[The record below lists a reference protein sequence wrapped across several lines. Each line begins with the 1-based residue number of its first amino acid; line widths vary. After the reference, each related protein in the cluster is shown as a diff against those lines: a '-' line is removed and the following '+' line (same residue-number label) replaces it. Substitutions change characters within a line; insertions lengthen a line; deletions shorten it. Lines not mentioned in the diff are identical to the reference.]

1 MVLVAMLLVVVA
13 GCGDSGSDEQ
23 PVGER
28 LAAAKR
34 AFDVATYI
42 GFTLT
47 TEGLPDGVGGLE
59 SAKGT
64 GTHKP
69 TFTGE
74 IQIKQG
80 LSFTASLVSVDGD
93 VYAELPFVGWTKIDP
108 ADYGAPD
115 PTVLM
120 DRSTGLSSLLTSA
133 TGTATDGSVRSGAA
147 VLTKVTGTLPGKA
160 VHALFPSSGLTPF
173 QVTFAL
179 TDENVLD
186 NVSMTGRFYGADHGP
201 STYSIELD
209 LSADPVT
216 VSPPE

>member
-1 MVLVAMLLVVVA
+1 MVIVATVLLVVTS
-13 GCGDSGSDEQ
+13 CGDPASDEQ
-23 PVGER
+23 PVKER

-34 AFDVATYI
+34 AFDRATYI

-47 TEGLPDGVGGLE
+47 TDGLPDGVGGLE
-59 SAKGT
+59 SANGT

-80 LSFTASLVSVDGD
+80 LSFSASLVAVDGNVFAD
-93 VYAELPFVGWTKIDP
+93 LPFVGWTKIDP

-120 DRSTGLSSLLTSA
+120 DRSTGLSSLLTGVTRA
-133 TGTATDGSVRSGAA
+133 ATDGSVRSGAT
-147 VLTKVTGTLPGKA
+147 VLTKVTGTLAGED

-173 QVTFAL
+173 PVVFTL
-179 TDENVLD
+179 TDDNVLHS
-186 NVSMTGRFYGADHGP
+186 VSMTGRFYGGESGP